1 MRQALAAGASGVSLP
16 CFYSDTLYSARQHQT
31 SIRPELCLRRR
42 RAMRPLDEKETTQVF
57 EKLFKFTGP
66 NLKHLLE
73 RPAVEGPDA
82 EPGRYCLRLHRNRVY
97 YASEA
102 LVRRATA
109 VSRPRLAGVGTPI
122 GKFTHHGA
130 FHLTVHALDLLAAHA
145 RRRVWL
151 KPDTERSFL
160 FGNSVPKSSLARIT
174 ENTKAGDGV
183 VVMSMAD
190 VPLGFGIAARSA
202 QDCRKADTN
211 AVVVLHQSDAGEYL
225 RKEEELM

>member
-1 MRQALAAGASGVSLP
+1 
-16 CFYSDTLYSARQHQT
+16 
-31 SIRPELCLRRR
+31 
-42 RAMRPLDEKETTQVF
+42 MRPLDEKETQMVF
-57 EKLFKFTGP
+57 EKIYKFTGP
-66 NLKHLLE
+66 NIKHLME

-82 EPGRYCLRLHRNRVY
+82 EPGSYLLRLHKNRVY

-102 LVRRATA
+102 LVRRATSIA
-109 VSRPRLAGVGTPI
+109 RPRLAAVGTPI
-122 GKFTHHGA
+122 GKFTHHGS

-174 ENTKAGDGV
+174 ENAKSGDGV
-183 VVMSMAD
+183 VLMSMSD

-211 AVVVLHQSDAGEYL
+211 AVVVHHQADAGEYL
-225 RKEEELM
+225 RKEDELM

>member
-1 MRQALAAGASGVSLP
+1 
-16 CFYSDTLYSARQHQT
+16 
-31 SIRPELCLRRR
+31 
-42 RAMRPLDEKETTQVF
+42 MRPLDEKETTQVF

-82 EPGRYCLRLHRNRVY
+82 EPSRYCLRLHRNRVY
-97 YASEA
+97 YSSEA

-109 VSRPRLAGVGTPI
+109 VARPRLAGVGTPI
-122 GKFTHHGA
+122 GKFTHHGS

-183 VVMSMAD
+183 VVMSMSD

-211 AVVVLHQSDAGEYL
+211 AVVVLHQADAGEYL

>member
-1 MRQALAAGASGVSLP
+1 MARCLKKASSASSTAAWILTSSISCRSFSCA
-16 CFYSDTLYSARQHQT
+16 DTAWSSPVTVAR
-31 SIRPELCLRRR
+31 
-42 RAMRPLDEKETTQVF
+42 
-57 EKLFKFTGP
+57 P
-66 NLKHLLE
+66 NLE
-73 RPAVEGPDA
+73 RPAVEGPDP
-82 EPGRYCLRLHRNRVY
+82 ETGSYCLRLHKSRVH

-109 VSRPRLAGVGTPI
+109 VARPRLAAVGTPI

-151 KPDTERSFL
+151 KPDSERSFL

-211 AVVVLHQSDAGEYL
+211 AVVVLHQADAGEYL

>member
-1 MRQALAAGASGVSLP
+1 
-16 CFYSDTLYSARQHQT
+16 
-31 SIRPELCLRRR
+31 
-42 RAMRPLDEKETTQVF
+42 MRPLDEKETTQVF

-73 RPAVEGPDA
+73 RPAVEGPDP
-82 EPGRYCLRLHRNRVY
+82 EPGRYCLRLHKNRVY
-97 YASEA
+97 YASES

-109 VSRPRLAGVGTPI
+109 VSRPRLAAVGTPI
-122 GKFTHHGA
+122 GKFTHHGS

-174 ENTKAGDGV
+174 ENTKSGDGV

-190 VPLGFGIAARSA
+190 VPLGFGVAARSA

-211 AVVVLHQSDAGEYL
+211 AVVVLHQADAGEYL